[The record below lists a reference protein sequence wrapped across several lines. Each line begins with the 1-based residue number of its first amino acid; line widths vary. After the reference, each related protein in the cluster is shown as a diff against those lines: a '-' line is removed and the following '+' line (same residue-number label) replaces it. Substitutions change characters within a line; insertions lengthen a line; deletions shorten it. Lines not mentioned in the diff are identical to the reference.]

1 MKSMWMMERN
11 IEWSDDD
18 DDDDRGEEVVL
29 LVC

>member
-18 DDDDRGEEVVL
+18 DDDRGEEVVL